1 MCEGCREDNYQ
12 MGSSRFELVFSN
24 QSREKDKLIYKQTL
38 CKKCV
43 LMNMDVTDLF
53 FKFSNPNY
61 PDYSEFE
68 IKMRQNKTN
77 KN

>member
-1 MCEGCREDNYQ
+1 
-12 MGSSRFELVFSN
+12 
-24 QSREKDKLIYKQTL
+24 
-38 CKKCV
+38 
-43 LMNMDVTDLF
+43 MDVTDLF